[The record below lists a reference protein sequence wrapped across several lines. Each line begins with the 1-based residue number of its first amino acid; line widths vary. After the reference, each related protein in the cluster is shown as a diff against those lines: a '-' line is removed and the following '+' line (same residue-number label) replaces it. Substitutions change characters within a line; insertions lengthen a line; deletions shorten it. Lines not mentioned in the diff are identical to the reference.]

1 MLKFLGV
8 FLIFAGMMA
17 IGGSAGD
24 CDGDC
29 MEYANSLEQM
39 LITCVIGLSLMATGG
54 YILYKE
60 NDNG

>member
-1 MLKFLGV
+1 MLKFVGV
-8 FLIFAGMMA
+8 FLILDGLMA
-17 IGGSAGD
+17 IAGSAGD

-39 LITCVIGLSLMATGG
+39 MIICLIGLSMMATGG

>member
-1 MLKFLGV
+1 MLKFIGT
-8 FLIFAGMMA
+8 FLVLAGLMA
-17 IGGSAGD
+17 IAGSAGD

-39 LITCVIGLSLMATGG
+39 MIICLVGFSMMATGG

-60 NDNG
+60 NL